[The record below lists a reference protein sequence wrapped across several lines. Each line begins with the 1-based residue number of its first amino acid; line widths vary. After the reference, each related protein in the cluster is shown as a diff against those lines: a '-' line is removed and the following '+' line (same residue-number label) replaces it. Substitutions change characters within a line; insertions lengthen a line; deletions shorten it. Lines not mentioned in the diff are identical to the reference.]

1 MCTIVHVPGGQIH
14 PTTKWGFRSNLI
26 SVWNI
31 FNTVVSGIVKK
42 WVVDWGKIA
51 VGNLRRKQLSQP
63 VVIHPQMLR
72 TLSDTFEKSC
82 SPRFN
87 IGLCVTAHLLR
98 YAVVTQLGECK
109 TEDLEV
115 AGSSPAR
122 GTILSSLGDPLITRQ
137 AKFVG
142 GIV

>member
-1 MCTIVHVPGGQIH
+1 METC
-14 PTTKWGFRSNLI
+14 LE
-26 SVWNI
+26 
-31 FNTVVSGIVKK
+31 
-42 WVVDWGKIA
+42 
-51 VGNLRRKQLSQP
+51 KQFYQP
-63 VVIHPQMLR
+63 VLIHQQMLR
-72 TLSDTFEKSC
+72 TFSTAYENPC

-122 GTILSSLGDPLITRQ
+122 GTILNSLSDSLVTRQ
-137 AKFVG
+137 TEFVG